1 YILRFLTKNRLDT
14 TLLFVYKNKNMQLLS
29 GRIKETVI
37 ISITVIV
44 ILSYGLFFYLQNI
57 TENNIRSSLFEQQK
71 MRQVDS
77 TLGISEHIG
86 SDINLAVAMLDT
98 LVNSFYLQQG
108 DVAGDGIK
116 KLMKEKYTQF
126 NTIIDRLF
134 ILDKDDILVNSFAPL
149 GSETFLGIDFSFR
162 DWVKET
168 RKGLTPVFSNGFER
182 QDVYRIFITYPI
194 VNSETGEYI
203 GLVGVSIPTV
213 NFFAQYGNVRDVSSQ
228 FLVVFDRDGI
238 MLANGASRTLV
249 GKNFFGYETQ
259 EFINHNKILNN
270 LTQNLLAGNSGFA
283 VYNYGIGE
291 RLTTAYPIY
300 VNNKPTYFIQVVTPT
315 SEIYSQINDV
325 LLTERLKMFSLL
337 AGTTAAIAVL
347 IIFLVKWSSTLGNEV
362 KRRTRQLNVSNQQL
376 YSKTSE
382 LKLTNESLIES
393 NKKLESANKQL
404 EVHDKMQKDFINIAA
419 HELRTPIQPILALA
433 QVLRSRKEKDNNSR
447 EIDEDLSLLD
457 AVIRNA
463 KRLKRLAEDILDVT
477 KIESHSLILHKERF
491 NLNEVISNTVQ
502 DIRNQIGNGKVKL
515 LYEFDKD
522 SLFIEADRERIT
534 QVISNLLG
542 NAIKFTKEGTISI
555 VLEKKDS
562 KVTFNIKDTGTGI
575 DFEILPRLFTK
586 FATKSFEGTG
596 LGLFVSK
603 SIIEAHG
610 GKMWAEN
617 NADGKGATFSFTL
630 PLSKQEQE
638 QQQQLRRVEHRNQ

>member
-1 YILRFLTKNRLDT
+1 
-14 TLLFVYKNKNMQLLS
+14 MQLLS

-37 ISITVIV
+37 ISIIVIV
-44 ILSYGLFFYLQNI
+44 ILSYGLFFYLQSI
-57 TENNIRSSLFEQQK
+57 TENNIRFSLFEQQK
-71 MRQVDS
+71 MRQIDS
-77 TLGISEHIG
+77 TQDISEHIG
-86 SDINLAVAMLDT
+86 SDISLAVSMLDT
-98 LVNSFYLQQG
+98 LANSFYLQQG

-116 KLMKEKYTQF
+116 KLMKQKYTQF

-134 ILDKDDILVNSFAPL
+134 ILDKDDIMVNSFAPL

-168 RKGLTPVFSNGFER
+168 KSGLTPVFSNGFER

-213 NFFAQYGNVRDVSSQ
+213 NFFAHYGNVRDVSSQ
-228 FLVVFDRDGI
+228 FLVVFDRNGI
-238 MLANGASRTLV
+238 MLANGASKTLV

-283 VYNYGIGE
+283 VYDYGNGE
-291 RLTTAYPIY
+291 RLTTAYPIF
-300 VNNKPTYFIQVVTPT
+300 VNNKPTYFIQVVTPN
-315 SEIYSQINDV
+315 SQIYSQINDV

-382 LKLTNESLIES
+382 LKVTNESLIES
-393 NKKLESANKQL
+393 NKKLESANKRL

-433 QVLRSRKEKDNNSR
+433 QVLRSRKEKNNNGK
-447 EIDEDLSLLD
+447 EIEEEISLLD

-463 KRLKRLAEDILDVT
+463 KRLQRLAEDILDVT

-491 NLNEVISNTVQ
+491 NLNEVISNTIQ
-502 DIRNQIGNGKVKL
+502 DVSRNQISNGKVKL
-515 LYEFDKD
+515 QYEFDKD
-522 SLFIEADRERIT
+522 LLFIEADKERIT
-534 QVISNLLG
+534 QVISNLLSH
-542 NAIKFTKEGTISI
+542 AVKFTKEGTISFS
-555 VLEKKDS
+555 VEKKDS
-562 KVTFNIKDTGTGI
+562 KVTFNIKDTGAGI
-575 DFEILPRLFTK
+575 DSEILPRLFTK
-586 FATKSFEGTG
+586 FASKSFEGTG

-603 SIIEAHG
+603 SIVEAHG

-617 NADGKGATFSFTL
+617 NADGNGASFSFSL

-638 QQQQLRRVEHRNQ
+638 QQQQLRKVEHRNQ

>member
-1 YILRFLTKNRLDT
+1 
-14 TLLFVYKNKNMQLLS
+14 MHLLS
-29 GRIKETVI
+29 GRIKETLI
-37 ISITVIV
+37 ISIIIIV
-44 ILSYGLFFYLQNI
+44 ILSYGLFFYLQSI
-57 TENNIRSSLFEQQK
+57 TESNIRYSLFEQQK
-71 MRQVDS
+71 MRQIDS
-77 TLGISEHIG
+77 TREVSEHIG
-86 SDINLAVAMLDT
+86 SDISLAVAMLDT
-98 LVNSFYLQQG
+98 LANSFYLQQG

-116 KLMKEKYTQF
+116 KLMKEKYMQF

-134 ILDKDDILVNSFAPL
+134 ILDKDDIMVNSFAPL

-168 RKGLTPVFSNGFER
+168 KSGLTPVFSNGFER

-194 VNSETGEYI
+194 VNRETGQYI
-203 GLVGVSIPTV
+203 GLVGLSIPTI
-213 NFFAQYGNVRDVSSQ
+213 NFFAHYGNVLDINSQ
-228 FLVVFDRDGI
+228 FLVVFDGNATL
-238 MLANGASRTLV
+238 LAVGASQDLV
-249 GKNFFGYETQ
+249 GKNFFGDYTQ
-259 EFINHNKILNN
+259 RFINHNTILNN
-270 LTQNLLAGNSGFA
+270 LTRNLLDGNSGSA
-283 VYNYGIGE
+283 VYDYGQGE
-291 RLTTAYPIY
+291 RLTTAYPIF
-300 VNNKPTYFIQVVTPT
+300 VNNKPTYFIQIVTPT
-315 SEIYSQINDV
+315 SQIYSQINDV

-376 YSKTSE
+376 YSKTAE
-382 LKLTNESLIES
+382 LKMTNESLMES
-393 NKKLESANKQL
+393 NKKLESANKRL

-419 HELRTPIQPILALA
+419 HELRTPIQPILALT
-433 QVLRSRKEKDNNSR
+433 QVLRSRKEKNNNAK
-447 EIDEDLSLLD
+447 EIEELSLLD

-502 DIRNQIGNGKVKL
+502 DIRNQISNGKVKL

-522 SLFIEADRERIT
+522 LLFIEADKERIT
-534 QVISNLLG
+534 QVISNLLS
-542 NAIKFTKEGTISI
+542 NAVKFTKEGTISI
-555 VLEKKDS
+555 STEKKDS

-575 DFEILPRLFTK
+575 DSDILPRLFTK

-617 NADGKGATFSFTL
+617 NADGNGSSFSFSL
-630 PLSKQEQE
+630 PLSKQEQ
-638 QQQQLRRVEHRNQ
+638 QLLKSVEHMNQ

>member
-1 YILRFLTKNRLDT
+1 
-14 TLLFVYKNKNMQLLS
+14 MQLLP
-29 GRIKETVI
+29 GKIKETVV
-37 ISITVIV
+37 ISIIVIV
-44 ILSYGLFFYLQNI
+44 ILSYGLFFYLQSI
-57 TENNIRSSLFEQQK
+57 TENNIRFSLFEQQK
-71 MRQVDS
+71 MRQID
-77 TLGISEHIG
+77 TTQDISEHIG
-86 SDINLAVAMLDT
+86 SDISLVVSMLDT
-98 LVNSFYLQQG
+98 LANSFYLQQG
-108 DVAGDGIK
+108 DVAGEGIK
-116 KLMKEKYTQF
+116 KLMKQKYTQF

-134 ILDKDDILVNSFAPL
+134 ILDKDDIMVNSFAPL

-168 RKGLTPVFSNGFER
+168 RTGLAPVFSNSFER

-194 VNSETGEYI
+194 VNSETGKYI

-213 NFFAQYGNVRDVSSQ
+213 NFFAQYGNVRDVTSQ
-228 FLVVFDRDGI
+228 FLVVLDRNGI
-238 MLANGASRTLV
+238 MLANGASKTLV
-249 GKNFFGYETQ
+249 GKNFYGYETQ

-270 LTQNLLAGNSGFA
+270 LTHNLLAGNSGFA
-283 VYNYGIGE
+283 VYDYGRGE

-300 VNNKPTYFIQVVTPT
+300 VNNKPTYFIQAVTPT
-315 SEIYSQINDV
+315 SQIYSQINDV

-433 QVLRSRKEKDNNSR
+433 QVLRSRKEKDNNGK
-447 EIDEDLSLLD
+447 EIDEVSLLD

-491 NLNEVISNTVQ
+491 NLNEVILNTVQ
-502 DIRNQIGNGKVKL
+502 DIRNEISDGKVKL

-542 NAIKFTKEGTISI
+542 NAVKFTKEGTISI

-562 KVTFNIKDTGTGI
+562 QVTFNIKDTGSGI
-575 DFEILPRLFTK
+575 DSEILPRLFTK

-638 QQQQLRRVEHRNQ
+638 QQQQIRRVEHRNQ

>member
-1 YILRFLTKNRLDT
+1 
-14 TLLFVYKNKNMQLLS
+14 MQLLS

-37 ISITVIV
+37 ISIIAIV
-44 ILSYGLFFYLQNI
+44 ILSYGLFFYLQSI
-57 TENNIRSSLFEQQK
+57 TENNIRFSLFEQQK
-71 MRQVDS
+71 MRQIDS
-77 TLGISEHIG
+77 TQGISEHIG
-86 SDINLAVAMLDT
+86 SDISLAVSMLDT
-98 LVNSFYLQQG
+98 LANSFYLQQG

-116 KLMKEKYTQF
+116 KLMKQKYTQF

-134 ILDKDDILVNSFAPL
+134 ILDKDDIMVNSFAPL

-162 DWVKET
+162 HWVKET
-168 RKGLTPVFSNGFER
+168 KTGLIPVFSNSFER

-203 GLVGVSIPTV
+203 GIVGVSIPTV
-213 NFFAQYGNVRDVSSQ
+213 NFFAQYGNVRNVNSQ
-228 FLVVFDRDGI
+228 FLVVFDGNGK
-238 MLANGASRTLV
+238 MLANGASKTLV
-249 GKNFFGYETQ
+249 GKNYFGYETQ

-283 VYNYGIGE
+283 VYDYGIGE
-291 RLTTAYPIY
+291 RLTTAYPIF

-315 SEIYSQINDV
+315 SQIYSQINDV

-382 LKLTNESLIES
+382 LKLTNESLTES

-419 HELRTPIQPILALA
+419 HELRTPIQPILALT
-433 QVLRSRKEKDNNSR
+433 QVLRSRKEKDNNGK
-447 EIDEDLSLLD
+447 ETDEELSLLD

-491 NLNEVISNTVQ
+491 NLNEVILNTIQ
-502 DIRNQIGNGKVKL
+502 DIRNEISDGKLKL
-515 LYEFDKD
+515 LYEFDRD

-542 NAIKFTKEGTISI
+542 NAVKFTKEGTIFI
-555 VLEKKDS
+555 FLEKTDS

-575 DFEILPRLFTK
+575 DSEILPRLFTK

-610 GKMWAEN
+610 GEMWAEN

-630 PLSKQEQE
+630 PLSKQEQ

>member
-1 YILRFLTKNRLDT
+1 
-14 TLLFVYKNKNMQLLS
+14 MQLLS

-57 TENNIRSSLFEQQK
+57 TENNIRFSLFEQQK

-77 TLGISEHIG
+77 TLDISEHIG
-86 SDINLAVAMLDT
+86 SDISLAVAMLDT
-98 LVNSFYLQQG
+98 LANSFYLQQG

-134 ILDKDDILVNSFAPL
+134 ILDKDDIMVNSFAPL

-168 RKGLTPVFSNGFER
+168 RKGQTPVFSNGFER

-228 FLVVFDRDGI
+228 FLVVFDRNGI
-238 MLANGASRTLV
+238 MLANGASKTLV

-283 VYNYGIGE
+283 VYDYGSGE

-300 VNNKPTYFIQVVTPT
+300 VNNKPTYFIQEVTPT
-315 SEIYSQINDV
+315 SQIYSQINDV

-362 KRRTRQLNVSNQQL
+362 KRRTRQLNMSNQQL

-419 HELRTPIQPILALA
+419 HELRTPIQPILALT
-433 QVLRSRKEKDNNSR
+433 QVLRSRKEKDNNGK
-447 EIDEDLSLLD
+447 EIDEELSLLD

-491 NLNEVISNTVQ
+491 NLNEVISNTIQ
-502 DIRNQIGNGKVKL
+502 DIRDQISNGKVKL

-522 SLFIEADRERIT
+522 LLFIEADRERIT
-534 QVISNLLG
+534 QVISNLLS
-542 NAIKFTKEGTISI
+542 NAVKFTKEGTISI

-575 DFEILPRLFTK
+575 DSEILPRLFTK

-638 QQQQLRRVEHRNQ
+638 QQQQLRRVEHRNR

>member
-1 YILRFLTKNRLDT
+1 
-14 TLLFVYKNKNMQLLS
+14 MQLLS

-37 ISITVIV
+37 ISIIVIV
-44 ILSYGLFFYLQNI
+44 ILSYGLFFYLQSI
-57 TENNIRSSLFEQQK
+57 TENNIRFSLFEQQK
-71 MRQVDS
+71 MRQIDS
-77 TLGISEHIG
+77 TQDISEHIG
-86 SDINLAVAMLDT
+86 SDISLAVSMLDT
-98 LVNSFYLQQG
+98 LANSFYLQQG

-116 KLMKEKYTQF
+116 KLMKQKYTQF

-134 ILDKDDILVNSFAPL
+134 ILDKDDIMVNSFAPL

-168 RKGLTPVFSNGFER
+168 RTGLIPVFSNGFER

-213 NFFAQYGNVRDVSSQ
+213 NFFAHYGNVRDVSSQ
-228 FLVVFDRDGI
+228 FLVVFDRNGI
-238 MLANGASRTLV
+238 MLANGASKTLV

-259 EFINHNKILNN
+259 TFINHNKILNN

-283 VYNYGIGE
+283 VYDYGNGE
-291 RLTTAYPIY
+291 RLTTAYPIF
-300 VNNKPTYFIQVVTPT
+300 VNNKPTYFIQVVTPN
-315 SEIYSQINDV
+315 SQIYSQINDV

-362 KRRTRQLNVSNQQL
+362 KRRTRQLNVSNQRL
-376 YSKTSE
+376 YSKTAE
-382 LKLTNESLIES
+382 LKMTNESLIES
-393 NKKLESANKQL
+393 NKKLESANKRL

-419 HELRTPIQPILALA
+419 HELRTPIQPILALT
-433 QVLRSRKEKDNNSR
+433 QVLRSRKEKNNNGK
-447 EIDEDLSLLD
+447 EIEEELSLLD

-463 KRLKRLAEDILDVT
+463 KRLQRLAEDILDVT

-491 NLNEVISNTVQ
+491 NLNEVISNTIQ
-502 DIRNQIGNGKVKL
+502 DVSRNQISNGKVKL
-515 LYEFDKD
+515 QYEFDKD
-522 SLFIEADRERIT
+522 LLFIEADKERIT
-534 QVISNLLG
+534 QVISNLLS
-542 NAIKFTKEGTISI
+542 NAVKFTKEGTISI
-555 VLEKKDS
+555 SVEKKDS
-562 KVTFNIKDTGTGI
+562 KVTFNIKDTGAGI
-575 DFEILPRLFTK
+575 DSEILPRLFTK
-586 FATKSFEGTG
+586 FASKSFEGTG

-603 SIIEAHG
+603 SIVEAHG

-617 NADGKGATFSFTL
+617 NADGNGASFSFSL

-638 QQQQLRRVEHRNQ
+638 QLKTVEHMNQ